1 MMRPTAIIIFMVVSS
16 LFAIQ
21 TNASAQIAGHVSGV
35 VKEKSGAVL
44 PGVTVEVENPTLIE
58 KPRRTVADS
67 MGHFQLSDVPPGT
80 YTATFSL
87 PGFRTVKHEGVEV
100 LASSTT
106 MVNVEM
112 SVGAITE
119 TTIIVHRAKVV
130 CGLTVVP
137 ADPSID
143 PNIHVPAGSP
153 DTDPLPGTI
162 TPPMCRQ
169 N

>member
-1 MMRPTAIIIFMVVSS
+1 MRPTAIIIFTVVSN
-16 LFAIQ
+16 LIAIH
-21 TNASAQIAGHVSGV
+21 TSALPQIAGNVSGV

-67 MGHFQLSDVPPGT
+67 MGQFHLTDVPPGT

-87 PGFRTVKHEGVEV
+87 PGFRTVKHEEVEV
-100 LASSTT
+100 LASATT

-112 SVGAITE
+112 TVGATTE
-119 TTIIVHRAKVV
+119 TTIIVHRVKVI

-143 PNIHVPAGSP
+143 PNIHVPTGTP
-153 DTDPLPGTI
+153 DIDPLPGTI
-162 TPPMCRQ
+162 TPPICRQ

>member
-1 MMRPTAIIIFMVVSS
+1 MRPTAIIIFTVVSS

-21 TNASAQIAGHVSGV
+21 TNASAQIAGNVSGV
-35 VKEKSGAVL
+35 VKEKSGSVL
-44 PGVTVEVENPTLIE
+44 PGVTVEVENSTLIE
-58 KPRRTVADS
+58 RPRGTVADS
-67 MGHFQLSDVPPGT
+67 MGQFQLSDLPPGI

-100 LASSTT
+100 LAGSTT
-106 MVNVEM
+106 IVNVEM

-119 TTIIVHRAKVV
+119 TTIVVHRAKVI

-143 PNIHVPAGSP
+143 SNIQVPAGSP
-153 DTDPLPGTI
+153 DADPWLRTT
-162 TPPMCRQ
+162 TPAVCRQ

>member
-1 MMRPTAIIIFMVVSS
+1 MRPTAIIIFTVVSS

-21 TNASAQIAGHVSGV
+21 TNPSAQIAGNVSGV

-44 PGVTVEVENPTLIE
+44 AGVTVEVENLTLIE

-67 MGHFQLSDVPPGT
+67 MGHFQLTDVPPGT

-100 LASSTT
+100 LAGSTT
-106 MVNVEM
+106 IVNVEM
-112 SVGAITE
+112 IVGAITE
-119 TTIIVHRAKVV
+119 TTIIVHRAKVI
-130 CGLTVVP
+130 CGLTVVL

-143 PNIHVPAGSP
+143 PNIHVPTGSP